1 MNIIRKQ
8 RLIIVLL
15 LISVTMVLTGGVSAT
30 NSTSNGTEEIKFL
43 VIGTDRTTSQMV
55 KVMHNV
61 SADYPYIRFRAR
73 SVSQAGNNL
82 TELPEL
88 IEWADL
94 IYLDNIEGGPV
105 SDRLLELHSEGRMS
119 NKTVVVMGMPTWY
132 VPLIRIT
139 NIGGT
144 RFVSQNGQP
153 LTDVD
158 MQLMYQSLRGYT
170 ADPSLI
176 GAVKQQYPA
185 AANYIEAYRY
195 LSRDLLMY
203 FLALKYPDRGFTYKP
218 PASTKP
224 YVIYRNGTEYYN
236 FSSYAHMIEG
246 GKPTVG
252 IIAYRHVTLGRGDS
266 NIIDALVNGLW
277 RRGINTIP
285 VVAEGNP
292 ANGLNVIRAINE
304 YFMDP
309 VTNTSRVDAII
320 NLAWLIGGSMGQ
332 SNGTS
337 FLTRFGVPVFSPL
350 QVWSSGYLTTDYW
363 QISQQGLD
371 YSFGSEI
378 AIEETQGHIEHIL
391 IATMKTSI
399 DPLTGLEMVVADVIP
414 DRAEKIC
421 ERVAN
426 WLKLRYMDNSEKRIA
441 IVYYNY
447 PPGRENLAGG
457 NSLNGPES
465 ILSILRILREGGY
478 NLTVPANVDEL
489 IATMM
494 ERGRNLELA
503 GELEGAAAGMIL
515 WEVSEFMEW
524 FSRLPDLTRKEMME
538 GPFGYMDALA
548 SAIYRIPV
556 SKRTVELNRL
566 ISHTITEWKRGIE
579 SAIKEMGSYIN
590 STQRERAL
598 EILERTYGALQG
610 IVNCTDKWT
619 EFYRAKSEF
628 LALKVP
634 GLCGWGAPPGDI
646 MVVERNRKKY
656 FVLPI
661 ISFGNVY
668 IGPQPMRGYEDA
680 AMLYHSQVIPPT
692 YQYLAFYAYI
702 QSKIN
707 ASAIIHLGQ
716 HGTYEWLPRKDTGL
730 SGSDYP
736 DICIGNMPA
745 IYIYN
750 MDGVGEAMHAKRRGL
765 SVIIGHLTQPFTG
778 YTLTEE
784 MSQLKNL
791 AGQYMLSSPE
801 VKPAVFSE
809 IRVMA
814 ERLNLACLI
823 DPEDMDESVD
833 SIDDYLKGLENSV
846 TPLGLHAFGVDWSNE
861 KVIAL
866 AGTILTRNRII
877 GVNGTYL
884 TPAEALSSLQLPMD
898 SIIMSVIAGTSLQDI
913 ISGLQSVAGR
923 NLTSTE
929 IKALNLTESYV
940 RNIIRSPQMERKSL
954 LDALAGRYIPAAT
967 GDDPVRNPS
976 SLPTGRNLYGL
987 DQQKIPYST
996 AWIRGRNLAEDA
1008 LKAFNT
1014 TPEQL
1019 GVILWATETQRDQGT
1034 TVSFIL
1040 RLLGVEPVYG
1050 GTGGSN
1056 VIGVKATPLTQLN
1069 RSRVDVVVTIT
1080 GVFRETFPQVAVLLD
1095 RGFRA
1100 ALAASYNTIIQ
1111 SMSSE
1116 SPNMR
1121 SKIINALDAAV
1132 KTIKEA
1138 GMFTPGDEPLEMNS
1152 IARHWLSDIRYLIG
1166 LGVNEADAGKAAIQ
1180 RVFGPPGGEWGSKT
1194 VREGVHMTDTW
1205 ESREELAKGY
1215 IGDMGFAYAEDNWE
1229 SVGTTIFTRRLS
1241 AVTAAYHSRST
1252 NVHGILDLDHNFEFL
1267 GGMRLAAEYLSGRV
1281 PAMFI
1286 LNQRN
1291 PSSVTVETASQFIM
1305 RDLHT
1310 KFFNREWIEAMMK
1323 EGYAGARSISS
1334 DFFSNMW
1341 GWQVVAPEVINDRM
1355 WNDAL
1360 DVYLKDRYNIGVSRW
1375 LSEGN
1380 RAYSMIAVS
1389 ETFLKAA
1396 YRGFWSASDDNLRFV
1411 ANTWARLVAANGVT
1425 GGHMDIKMVEWALQY
1440 VDANILETVK
1450 EKLYASTKSSVFAP
1464 SSGGTDPGVPSTP
1477 GTSGPSEHGTSGT
1490 STANGGSA
1498 SPGGAYG
1505 AAQYTRGAKE
1515 YQAVESKGVS
1525 EAKAYEVKQ
1534 PEKLNKNET
1543 QLPVYAVIGVAVL
1556 MCLIGLGY
1564 YFGPRGT

>member
-8 RLIIVLL
+8 GVILAVL
-15 LISVTMVLTGGVSAT
+15 LISVSLVLTGGVSAA
-30 NSTSNGTEEIKFL
+30 NSTSNDTEEINFL

-61 SADYPYIRFRAR
+61 SADYPYINFRAR

-82 TELPEL
+82 SELPEL

-119 NKTVVVMGMPTWY
+119 NKTVVVMGMPSWY

-144 RFVSQNGQP
+144 SFVSQNGQP
-153 LTDVD
+153 LTDVE

-176 GAVKQQYPA
+176 DAVKQQYPA
-185 AANYIEAYRY
+185 AANYIETYRY

-203 FLALKYPDRGFTYKP
+203 FLALKYPDRGFTYRP
-218 PASTKP
+218 PVSTKP
-224 YVIYRNGTEYYN
+224 YVIYRNGTEYFTFN
-236 FSSYAHMIEG
+236 SYAHLIEG

-266 NIIDALVNGLW
+266 NIIDALVDGLE
-277 RRGINTIP
+277 RRGINIIP
-285 VVAEGNP
+285 VVGEGNP
-292 ANGLNVIRAINE
+292 ANGLNVIKAINE

-309 VTNTSRVDAII
+309 LTNKSRVDAII

-332 SNGTS
+332 ANGTS
-337 FLTRFGVPVFSPL
+337 FITQFGVPVFSPL
-350 QVWSSGYLTTDYW
+350 QIWSSGYLTTEYW

-378 AIEETQGHIEHIL
+378 AIEETQGHIEQIL

-399 DPLTGLEMVVADVIP
+399 DPITGLEMVVADVIP

-426 WLKLRYMDNSEKRIA
+426 WLKLRYMDNSEKRVA
-441 IVYYNY
+441 LVYYNY

-478 NLTVPANVDEL
+478 NLTVPANVEEL
-489 IATMM
+489 IALMM
-494 ERGRNLELA
+494 EHGRNLELA
-503 GELEGAAAGMIL
+503 GELENASPGMIL
-515 WEVSEFMEW
+515 WESSEFMEW
-524 FSRLPDLTRKEMME
+524 FNRLPEITRKEMME
-538 GPFGYMDALA
+538 GPFGYIDALA
-548 SAIYRIPV
+548 SAIYRIPP
-556 SKRTVELNRL
+556 SRRTVELNRL
-566 ISHTITEWKRGIE
+566 ILHTITEWKRGIE
-579 SAIKEMGSYIN
+579 SAIKEMGNYLN
-590 STQRERAL
+590 TTQRQRAL
-598 EILERTYGALQG
+598 EILERTYSALQG
-610 IVNCTDKWT
+610 IVNCTDRWE

-646 MVVERNRKKY
+646 MVVERNGKRY

-765 SVIIGHLTQPFTG
+765 SVVIGHLTQPFTG

-791 AGQYMLSSPE
+791 VGQYMLSSAE
-801 VKPAVFSE
+801 GKPAVFNE
-809 IRVMA
+809 IRIIA
-814 ERLNLACLI
+814 ERLNLASLI
-823 DPEDMDESVD
+823 DPDDMDESVD
-833 SIDDYLKGLENSV
+833 SLDDYLKGLENSV
-846 TPLGLHAFGVDWSNE
+846 TPLGLHAFGVDWSSE
-861 KVIAL
+861 KVMAL
-866 AGTILTRNRII
+866 AGTILTRNRLI

-884 TPAEALSSLQLPMD
+884 TPAEALSSLQVSLD
-898 SIIMSVIAGTSLQDI
+898 SIIMSVISGTRLQDI
-913 ISGLQSVAGR
+913 IDGLQTVAGR

-929 IKALNLTESYV
+929 IKALNLTETYV
-940 RNIIRSPQMERKSL
+940 MNIIRSPAMERKSL

-976 SLPTGRNLYGL
+976 SLPTGMNLYGL

-996 AWIRGRNLAEDA
+996 AWMRGRTLAEDA

-1095 RGFRA
+1095 RGFRV
-1100 ALAASYNTIIQ
+1100 ALATSYNTIVQ
-1111 SMSSE
+1111 SLDSE
-1116 SPNMR
+1116 NPDMR
-1121 SKIINALDAAV
+1121 SRILTALDAAV
-1132 KTIKEA
+1132 RTIKEA
-1138 GMFTPGDEPLEMNS
+1138 GMFIPGNESLEMNS
-1152 IARHWLSDIRYLIG
+1152 IARHWLSDVRYLLG
-1166 LGVNEADAGKAAIQ
+1166 MGVNETEAGKAAIQ

-1205 ESREELAKGY
+1205 EGREELAKGY
-1215 IGDMGFAYAEDNWE
+1215 IADMGFAYAEDNWE

-1241 AVTAAYHSRST
+1241 SVTAAYHSRST

-1267 GGMRLAAEYLSGRV
+1267 GGMRLAAEYLSGNV

-1291 PSSVTVETASQFIM
+1291 PSSATVETASQFIM

-1310 KFFNREWIEAMMK
+1310 KFFNKEWIEAMMK

-1341 GWQVVAPEVINDRM
+1341 GWQVVAPEIINDRM

-1360 DVYLKDRYNIGVSRW
+1360 DVYLRDRYNIGVTSW

-1396 YRGFWSASDDNLRFV
+1396 YKGFWSASDDNIRFV
-1411 ANTWARLVAANGVT
+1411 ANTWARLVAVNGVT
-1425 GGHMDIKMVEWALQY
+1425 GGHMDIKMAEWVLQY
-1440 VDANILETVK
+1440 VDADIVEKVK
-1450 EKLYASTKSSVFAP
+1450 ERLYASTKSSVFAP
-1464 SSGGTDPGVPSTP
+1464 SSGGTDSGVPSTP
-1477 GTSGPSEHGTSGT
+1477 GTSEPSEPNRGSTSSGRVT
-1490 STANGGSA
+1490 DATQYSAGEQGS
-1498 SPGGAYG
+1498 
-1505 AAQYTRGAKE
+1505 
-1515 YQAVESKGVS
+1515 QAVGSKGVS
-1525 EAKAYEVKQ
+1525 ETRAYEVKE
-1534 PEKLNKNET
+1534 PEKFNRKET

-1556 MCLIGLGY
+1556 VCLIGLGY
-1564 YFGPRGT
+1564 YFGPRAN